1 MGLYIGA
8 SFLTLYELLDTV
20 LFHLL
25 TKTTKKQ
32 ILVGRS
38 FWVYMMTQTS
48 KEHPSWFASTMF
60 GLFNVFHVLVE

>member
-8 SFLTLYELLDTV
+8 SFLTLYEILDTV

-38 FWVYMMTQTS
+38 FWFYVMTQTS
-48 KEHPSWFASTMF
+48 KEDPSWFASTMF
-60 GLFNVFHVLVE
+60 GLVKFFMF